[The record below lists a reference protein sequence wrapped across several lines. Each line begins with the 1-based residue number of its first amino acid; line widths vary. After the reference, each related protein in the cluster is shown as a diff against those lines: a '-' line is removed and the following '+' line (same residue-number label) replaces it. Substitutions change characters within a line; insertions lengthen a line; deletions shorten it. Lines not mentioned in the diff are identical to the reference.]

1 MQGVASSV
9 TAQLIPAPATTC
21 CGVSTKT
28 SAFSYLFTPKQITL
42 LDKGWWRFFWEYLSS
57 PYRAQSYP
65 RVFQCVPYIF
75 PSQTQTYTFAWGCA
89 RFLVLLQ
96 AKWAQ
101 LDTVLGH
108 PNGSDFPMPC
118 PRLLCKQR
126 FVLFYT
132 VWMFKE
138 MYLGLNLHILL
149 SARDRATHA
158 YTATA

>member
-1 MQGVASSV
+1 
-9 TAQLIPAPATTC
+9 
-21 CGVSTKT
+21 
-28 SAFSYLFTPKQITL
+28 
-42 LDKGWWRFFWEYLSS
+42 
-57 PYRAQSYP
+57 
-65 RVFQCVPYIF
+65 
-75 PSQTQTYTFAWGCA
+75 
-89 RFLVLLQ
+89 
-96 AKWAQ
+96 
-101 LDTVLGH
+101 
-108 PNGSDFPMPC
+108 MPC